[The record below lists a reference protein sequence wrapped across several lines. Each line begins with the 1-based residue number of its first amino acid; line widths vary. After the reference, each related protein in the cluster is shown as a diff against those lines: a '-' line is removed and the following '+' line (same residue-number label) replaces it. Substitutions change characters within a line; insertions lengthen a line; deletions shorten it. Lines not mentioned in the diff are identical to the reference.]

1 MISNESVVYSD
12 GSIKVPENIRDY
24 LGIVSGSK
32 VLFLKD
38 EDGRIYLQME
48 KPSARSVFENY
59 KGKID
64 IDEESITELRGV
76 V

>member
-1 MISNESVVYSD
+1 MISNESVVYSN

-24 LGIVSGSK
+24 LGIVSGSR

-48 KPSARSVFENY
+48 KPSARSVFEKY